1 MRQNGTLT
9 LVGCTRLSLVLLSSI
24 ALFHS
29 LGLSFLL
36 SFSGPVS
43 LFDVTLPQ
51 RRAWWAAILI
61 TGGALETRGTLTV
74 KEGPSSVQRTYA
86 ARHDSSLVVAVIITI
101 FVALTVI
108 RVTNAGNWFHYGHV
122 EITTTVFIAVAVQG
136 GTWNQFGS
144 SRITTG
150 SGRGT

>member
-1 MRQNGTLT
+1 MY
-9 LVGCTRLSLVLLSSI
+9 
-24 ALFHS
+24 A
-29 LGLSFLL
+29 
-36 SFSGPVS
+36 
-43 LFDVTLPQ
+43 PQ
-51 RRAWWAAILI
+51 PPILI

-74 KEGPSSVQRTYA
+74 KEGPSSVQ
-86 ARHDSSLVVAVIITI
+86 LIITI

-150 SGRGT
+150 SGRVCNSGFGLDLDSVREDRAGRLGARHADRERHRPELIGYEDASPAL